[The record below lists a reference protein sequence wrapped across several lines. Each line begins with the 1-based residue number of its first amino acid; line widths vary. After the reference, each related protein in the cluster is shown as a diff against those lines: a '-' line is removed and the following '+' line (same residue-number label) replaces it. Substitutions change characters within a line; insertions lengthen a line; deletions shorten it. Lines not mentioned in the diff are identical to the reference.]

1 MKYLFVLS
9 KYGDDIQTN
18 GLVLRPVIHEM
29 LKDGNEVVCLSES
42 DAVRAYDYQGVPV
55 FTVRQGLHS
64 ALQKK
69 NNPLGRI
76 LEVLLECLF
85 YFSYPSYDKQAEK
98 RMYERICELNGRYH
112 FDCIY
117 AIYRR
122 YTNVGAVLK
131 FKKRYPACKCGVL
144 FFDLLE
150 AVRPRLFTKR
160 HYGMICRKQYRR
172 IGNIADKVFV
182 PNDGKC
188 ECWDLLPESKRE
200 MLYYPGFLRRR
211 NIRAA
216 GSGTAGKGREIVMIF
231 AGTLN
236 TVYRNPA
243 PLFEA
248 LKELKSLGYKVT
260 LKLYVKGNCSSLI
273 EKAKTGMQLD
283 IIQNEMIDKEQL
295 LTEYQYADVLIN
307 LSNHMIKATPSKVFE
322 LLSTGKPVL
331 NFVFDQ
337 DDSTKAYFDQYIM
350 AHSMF
355 AYEDIA
361 GQMKDLEA
369 FLEHAHDLTAEEYSA
384 VESRFENYT
393 PYQVYQS
400 IRHM

>member
-18 GLVLRPVIHEM
+18 GLVLSSVIHEM

-42 DAVRAYDYQGVPV
+42 DTIKAYDYQGVQV
-55 FTVRQGLHS
+55 FTIKQGLHS
-64 ALQKK
+64 TLLKK
-69 NNPLGRI
+69 KKLLGRI
-76 LEVLLECLF
+76 LEVLLECVH
-85 YFSYPSYDKQAEK
+85 YFSYPSYDKLAEK
-98 RMYERICELNGRYH
+98 RMYHRICELNQRHH

-117 AIYRR
+117 AIYRK

-150 AVRPRLFTKR
+150 AVRPRLFTKH
-160 HYGMICRKQYRR
+160 HYSMICRKQYRR

-182 PNDGKC
+182 PNDGKY
-188 ECWDLLPESKRE
+188 EYWDLLPESKRE
-200 MLYYPGFLRRR
+200 ILYYPGFLRRR

-216 GSGTAGKGREIVMIF
+216 GSRTAGKGKKIVMIF

-236 TVYRNPA
+236 TTYRNPT

-248 LKELKSLGYKVT
+248 LKELKALGYKVT

-273 EKAKTGMQLD
+273 EKAKTGMHLD

-331 NFVFDQ
+331 NFVFDK

-350 AHSMF
+350 AHSIF

-361 GQMKDLEA
+361 GQMKSLDA
-369 FLEHAHDLTAEEYSA
+369 FLENAHDLTEEEYSV

>member
-18 GLVLRPVIHEM
+18 GLVLSSVLYEM
-29 LKDGNEVVCLSES
+29 RKDGNEVVCLSES
-42 DAVRAYDYQGVPV
+42 DTVKAYDYQGVQV
-55 FTVRQGLHS
+55 YTIKQGLHS
-64 ALQKK
+64 TLLKK
-69 NNPLGRI
+69 EKLLGRF
-76 LEVLLECLF
+76 LEVLLECVF
-85 YFSYPSYDKQAEK
+85 YFSYPSYDKLAEK
-98 RMYERICELNGRYH
+98 RMYNRICELNQSHH
-112 FDCIY
+112 FDYIY
-117 AIYRR
+117 AIYRK

-131 FKKRYPACKCGVL
+131 FKKHDPACKCGVL

-150 AVRPRLFTKR
+150 AVRPRLFTK
-160 HYGMICRKQYRR
+160 HYYSMICRKQYRR

-216 GSGTAGKGREIVMIF
+216 GSGTADKGRTIVMIF

-236 TVYRNPA
+236 TVYRNPT
-243 PLFEA
+243 PLFEV
-248 LKELKSLGYKVT
+248 LKELKAHGYKVT

-273 EKAKTGMQLD
+273 EKAKTGMD
-283 IIQNEMIDKEQL
+283 IDIMQKELIDKEQL
-295 LTEYQYADVLIN
+295 LTEYQCADVLIN

-322 LLSTGKPVL
+322 LISSGKPVL

-350 AHSMF
+350 AHSIF
-355 AYEDIA
+355 AYEEIA

-369 FLEHAHDLTAEEYSA
+369 FLENAHDLTEEEYSA

-400 IRHM
+400 IRHI

>member
-18 GLVLRPVIHEM
+18 GLVLNPVIHEM
-29 LKDGNEVVCLSES
+29 RKDGNEVVCLSES
-42 DAVRAYDYQGVPV
+42 DTIKAYDYQGVQV
-55 FTVRQGLHS
+55 YTIKQGLHS
-64 ALQKK
+64 ALLKK
-69 NNPLGRI
+69 GKLLGWI
-76 LEVLLECLF
+76 LEVLLECVF
-85 YFSYPSYDKQAEK
+85 YFSYPSYDKPAEN
-98 RMYERICELNGRYH
+98 RMYRRICELNQQYH

-131 FKKRYPACKCGVL
+131 FKKHDPACKCGVL

-150 AVRPRLFTKR
+150 AVRPRLFTK
-160 HYGMICRKQYRR
+160 HYYSMICRKQYRR

-216 GSGTAGKGREIVMIF
+216 GSGTAGKGRTIVMIF

-236 TVYRNPA
+236 TVYRNPT
-243 PLFEA
+243 PLFEV
-248 LKELKSLGYKVT
+248 LKELKAHGYKVT

-273 EKAKTGMQLD
+273 EKAKTGMD
-283 IIQNEMIDKEQL
+283 IDIMQKELIDKEQL
-295 LTEYQYADVLIN
+295 LTEYQCADVLIN

-322 LLSTGKPVL
+322 LISSGKPVL

-350 AHSMF
+350 AHSIF
-355 AYEDIA
+355 AYEEIA

-369 FLEHAHDLTAEEYSA
+369 FLENAHDLTEEEYSA

-400 IRHM
+400 IRHI

>member
-9 KYGDDIQTN
+9 KYGNDIQTN
-18 GLVLRPVIHEM
+18 GLVLSSVIHEM

-42 DAVRAYDYQGVPV
+42 DTVKAYDYQGVQV
-55 FTVRQGLHS
+55 YTIKQGLHS

-69 NNPLGRI
+69 GKPLGRI
-76 LEVLLECLF
+76 LETLLECVF
-85 YFSYPSYDKQAEK
+85 YFSYPSYDKPAEK
-98 RMYERICELNGRYH
+98 RMYHRICELNQRYH

-117 AIYRR
+117 AVYRR

-131 FKKRYPACKCGVL
+131 FKKRYPASKCGVL

-150 AVRPRLFTKR
+150 AVRPRLFTK
-160 HYGMICRKQYRR
+160 HSYSMICRKQYRR

-188 ECWDLLPESKRE
+188 DYWDLLPESKRE
-200 MLYYPGFLRRR
+200 MLYYPGFLRRK

-216 GSGTAGKGREIVMIF
+216 GSGTSGKGRKIIMIF
-231 AGTLN
+231 AGTLDL
-236 TVYRNPA
+236 TYRNPT
-243 PLFEA
+243 PLFEV
-248 LKELKSLGYKVT
+248 LKELKVLGYMVT
-260 LKLYVKGNCSSLI
+260 LKLYVKGNCGSLI
-273 EKAKTGMQLD
+273 EKAKNNMQID
-283 IIQNEMIDKEQL
+283 IIQKELIDKEQL

-322 LLSTGKPVL
+322 LISTGKPVL

-337 DDSTKAYFDQYIM
+337 DDSTKAYFDQYSM
-350 AHSMF
+350 AHSIF
-355 AYEDIA
+355 AYKDIA
-361 GQMKDLEA
+361 SQMKRLES
-369 FLEHAHDLTAEEYSA
+369 FLENAHDLTEEEYS
-384 VESRFENYT
+384 VDESRFENYT

-400 IRHM
+400 IQHM

>member
-18 GLVLRPVIHEM
+18 GLVLSSVLHEM
-29 LKDGNEVVCLSES
+29 RKDGNEVVCLSES
-42 DAVRAYDYQGVPV
+42 DTVKAYDYQGVQV
-55 FTVRQGLHS
+55 YTIKQGLHS
-64 ALQKK
+64 TLLKK
-69 NNPLGRI
+69 EKLLGRFI
-76 LEVLLECLF
+76 EFLLECVF
-85 YFSYPSYDKQAEK
+85 YFSYPSYDKPAEK
-98 RMYERICELNGRYH
+98 RMYHRICELNQRYH

-117 AIYRR
+117 AVYRR

-131 FKKRYPACKCGVL
+131 FKKRYPASKCGVL
-144 FFDLLE
+144 FLDLLE
-150 AVRPRLFTKR
+150 AVRPRLFTKH
-160 HYGMICRKQYRR
+160 HYSMICRKLYRR
-172 IGNIADKVFV
+172 IGNTADKVFV
-182 PNDGKC
+182 PNDGKR

-200 MLYYPGFLRRR
+200 MLYYPGFIRRR

-216 GSGTAGKGREIVMIF
+216 GSGTADKGRKIVMIF

-236 TVYRNPA
+236 TAYRNPT
-243 PLFEA
+243 PLFEV
-248 LKELKSLGYKVT
+248 LKELKVLGYKVT
-260 LKLYVKGNCSSLI
+260 MKLYVKGNCNSLI
-273 EKAKTGMQLD
+273 EKAKTCMHID
-283 IIQNEMIDKEQL
+283 IIQKELIDKEQL

-350 AHSMF
+350 AHSIF

-361 GQMKDLEA
+361 GQMKELEA
-369 FLEHAHDLTAEEYSA
+369 FLENAHDLTEEEYSV

-400 IRHM
+400 IRNM